1 VTYRREPGFFRSRR
15 RAGQRFLLPLSLRS
29 LAPVEA
35 LNVSP
40 NAFLEDDWVRV
51 SDFAAIF
58 LRGCGLGEEKEMWG
72 KECGPGAMVEGGA
85 DVLGS
90 NGGVLLLRAAL
101 PGLDI
106 FRRASSVLAQSIIS
120 AVIRRSLGG
129 LLLSI
134 RFLIIRPLAIL
145 S

>member
-1 VTYRREPGFFRSRR
+1 
-15 RAGQRFLLPLSLRS
+15 
-29 LAPVEA
+29 
-35 LNVSP
+35 
-40 NAFLEDDWVRV
+40 
-51 SDFAAIF
+51 
-58 LRGCGLGEEKEMWG
+58 MWG

-90 NGGVLLLRAAL
+90 NGGVLLLRAVL